1 MLPVQENSHLLTRRR
16 VAERLAVCTRT
27 VARRER
33 DDPQFPQPI
42 KLHKR
47 IYFRA
52 DEVAAY
58 ERALPRAMLAEA
70 S

>member
-1 MLPVQENSHLLTRRR
+1 MSASQKDCHLLTRRS

-27 VARRER
+27 IARRER

-42 KLHKR
+42 KLHQR

-52 DEVAAY
+52 DEVDAY